1 MNDTPIV
8 GKKIRFFLRDK
19 YVGILL
25 LLPALII
32 LAFLSLYPFFFTIY
46 LSVHDY
52 FLLQTWI
59 PKVFVGL
66 KNYLQLIQDPLF
78 WNTLSVTLRYAGIVV
93 AIEFFL
99 GLGLAL
105 LVNMNI
111 KGRNII
117 TSLLLAPII
126 MSPIVAGLIWGYMYN
141 PEFGVINFFLNK
153 LFGVKDLVFLG
164 DTRYAFLACII
175 VDVWQ
180 WTPLMFLILL
190 AGLQAVPTE
199 PYEAAQIDGAS
210 PSQCFRYLTLPLISP
225 LILISL
231 LLRMIDACKIF
242 DTIYILTGGGPA
254 SVTESLSLYAY
265 RNNFVYFNMGYGA
278 VLAFI
283 LLILVT
289 IFCVLFNR
297 MLSRKEI

>member
-1 MNDTPIV
+1 MENATHPE
-8 GKKIRFFLRDK
+8 KKKRFFLKDK
-19 YVGILL
+19 QVGILL
-25 LLPALII
+25 LIPAIAI
-32 LAFLSLYPFFFTIY
+32 LATLSLYPFFFTIY

-52 FLLQTWI
+52 FLLQPWI
-59 PKVFVGL
+59 PKAFIGL
-66 KNYLQLIQDPLF
+66 KNFIQAFFDPLF
-78 WNTLSVTLRYAGIVV
+78 WNSLSVTLRYAFIVV
-93 AIEFFL
+93 VIEFFL
-99 GLGLAL
+99 GLCLAL

-126 MSPIVAGLIWGYMYN
+126 MSPIVSGLIWGYLYN

-153 LFGVKDLVFLG
+153 IFGIKDIVFLG
-164 DTRYAFLACII
+164 DTRYAFTACMI
-175 VDVWQ
+175 VDIWQ
-180 WTPLMFLILL
+180 WTPYMFLILL
-190 AGLQAVPTE
+190 AGLQAIPTE

-210 PSQCFRYLTLPLISP
+210 SVQTFWYLTLPLISP

-231 LLRMIDACKIF
+231 LLRTIDACKIF
-242 DTIYILTGGGPA
+242 DTIYVLTGGGPA

-283 LLILVT
+283 LLLIVT
-289 IFCVLFNR
+289 IFCLLFNR
-297 MLSRKEI
+297 MLARKEI